1 MFDKQKIH
9 TVNMTKNKHNTTERQ
24 EKKEE
29 RDYIPTRWQLNKSL
43 TEQQRNIHVERNLVF
58 E

>member
-9 TVNMTKNKHNTTERQ
+9 TVNMTKNKQNTTERQ

-29 RDYIPTRWQLNKSL
+29 RDYIPMR
-43 TEQQRNIHVERNLVF
+43 
-58 E
+58 